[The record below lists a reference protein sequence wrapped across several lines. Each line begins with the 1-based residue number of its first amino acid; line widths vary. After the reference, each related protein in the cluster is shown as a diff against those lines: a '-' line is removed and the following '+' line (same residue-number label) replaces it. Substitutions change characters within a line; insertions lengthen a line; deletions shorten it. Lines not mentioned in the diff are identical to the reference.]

1 LNPNLERFMRS
12 IKEEC
17 LDRMVFFGEKSL
29 QNAVADFLAHY
40 YYFQPV
46 LTV

>member
-1 LNPNLERFMRS
+1 MRS

-17 LDRMVFFGEKSL
+17 LKRIIFFGEKSL

-40 YYFQPV
+40 HQRESIKDS
-46 LTV
+46 TIS